1 MVEKDRLRV
10 EILSENT
17 GELYSSRRLNN
28 VDVLKLSIPNDPIF
42 KKKQFLIDGARCST
56 MNFRLNGAL
65 SHICHE
71 YLHLDTLLLHKRDEL
86 GCFKRLQLKDFES
99 VLNRKEKPT
108 RKYLKG
114 LIDHGALIRPDKR
127 RRLYVNPRFKI
138 RGGYI
143 SFEEF
148 DMLLKHDPLIKDC
161 LGKYQ
166 FTQFN
171 NWRIAKS
178 KRTSLE

>member
-1 MVEKDRLRV
+1 MVKNDRLRV

-42 KKKQFLIDGARCST
+42 KKKQFLIDRARCST

-65 SHICHE
+65 SHLCHA
-71 YLHLDTLLLHKRDEL
+71 YLHLDTLLLHKKDEL
-86 GCFKRLQLKDFES
+86 GHYKRLQLKDFMS
-99 VLNRKEKPT
+99 VLKLEEKAT
-108 RKYLKG
+108 REHMKK
-114 LIDHGALIRPDKR
+114 LIDHQALIRPDKR
-127 RRLYVNPRFKI
+127 FRYFVNPRFVI

-148 DMLLKHDPLIKDC
+148 DMLFEQDPLIKGC
-161 LGKYQ
+161 LQSYQ
-166 FTQFN
+166 LN
-171 NWRIAKS
+171 HYKIWRRTKS
-178 KRTSLE
+178 RRTR

>member
-42 KKKQFLIDGARCST
+42 KKKQFLIGGVRCST

-65 SHICHE
+65 SHICHA
-71 YLHLDTLLLHKRDEL
+71 YLHLDTFLLHKKDEL
-86 GCFKRLQLKDFES
+86 GEYKRLQLKDFMS
-99 VLNRKEKPT
+99 VLKLEEKATGKHLKE
-108 RKYLKG
+108 
-114 LIDHGALIRPDKR
+114 LIDHQALIRPDKR
-127 RRLYVNPRFKI
+127 FRYFVNPRFII

-148 DMLLKHDPLIKDC
+148 DMLFEQDPLIKGC
-161 LGKYQ
+161 LQSYQ
-166 FTQFN
+166 LN
-171 NWRIAKS
+171 HYKIWRRTKS
-178 KRTSLE
+178 RRTR

>member
-28 VDVLKLSIPNDPIF
+28 VNELKLSIPNDPIF

-56 MNFRLNGAL
+56 INFRLNGAL

-99 VLNRKEKPT
+99 VLKLKGKAT
-108 RKYLKG
+108 RDYLKE
-114 LIDHGALIRPDKR
+114 LIDNQALIRPDKR
-127 RRLYVNPRFKI
+127 FRYFVNPRFVI
-138 RGGYI
+138 RGGFV

-148 DMLLKHDPLIKDC
+148 DMLFEQDPLIKGC
-161 LGKYQ
+161 LQNYQ
-166 FTQFN
+166 LN
-171 NWRIAKS
+171 HYKIWRRTKS
-178 KRTSLE
+178 RRTR

>member
-65 SHICHE
+65 SHICHA
-71 YLHLDTLLLHKRDEL
+71 YLHLDTFLLHKKDEL
-86 GCFKRLQLKDFES
+86 GEYKRLQLKDFMS
-99 VLNRKEKPT
+99 VLKLGDKATGKRLKE
-108 RKYLKG
+108 
-114 LIDHGALIRPDKR
+114 LIDHQALIRPDKR
-127 RRLYVNPRFKI
+127 FRYFVNPRFVI
-138 RGGYI
+138 RGGFV

-148 DMLLKHDPLIKDC
+148 DMLFEQDPLIKGC
-161 LGKYQ
+161 LQSYQ
-166 FTQFN
+166 LN
-171 NWRIAKS
+171 HYKIWRRTKS
-178 KRTSLE
+178 RRTR

>member
-28 VDVLKLSIPNDPIF
+28 VNELKLSIPNDPIF

-65 SHICHE
+65 SHICHA
-71 YLHLDTLLLHKRDEL
+71 YQHLDTFLLHKKDEL
-86 GCFKRLQLKDFES
+86 GEYKRLQLKDFMS
-99 VLNRKEKPT
+99 VLKLGDKATGKRLKE
-108 RKYLKG
+108 
-114 LIDHGALIRPDKR
+114 LIDHQALIRPDKR
-127 RRLYVNPRFKI
+127 FRYFVNPRFMI

-148 DMLLKHDPLIKDC
+148 DMLFEQDPLIKGC
-161 LGKYQ
+161 LQSYQ
-166 FTQFN
+166 LN
-171 NWRIAKS
+171 HYKIWRRTKS
-178 KRTSLE
+178 RRTR

>member
-17 GELYSSRRLNN
+17 GEVYSSRRLNN
-28 VDVLKLSIPNDPIF
+28 VNELKLSIPNDLIF

-65 SHICHE
+65 SHLCHA
-71 YLHLDTLLLHKRDEL
+71 YLHLDTLLLHKKDEL
-86 GCFKRLQLKDFES
+86 GEYKRLQLKDFMS
-99 VLNRKEKPT
+99 VLKLGDKATGKRLKE
-108 RKYLKG
+108 
-114 LIDHGALIRPDKR
+114 LIDHQALIRPDKR
-127 RRLYVNPRFKI
+127 FRYFVNPRFVI

-148 DMLLKHDPLIKDC
+148 DMLFEQDPLIKGC
-161 LGKYQ
+161 LESYQ
-166 FTQFN
+166 LN
-171 NWRIAKS
+171 HYKIWRRTKS
-178 KRTSLE
+178 RRTR

>member
-42 KKKQFLIDGARCST
+42 KKKQFLIGGARCST

-65 SHICHE
+65 SHICHA
-71 YLHLDTLLLHKRDEL
+71 YLHLDTFLLHKKDEL
-86 GCFKRLQLKDFES
+86 GEYKRLQLKDFMS
-99 VLNRKEKPT
+99 VLKLGDKATGKRLKE
-108 RKYLKG
+108 
-114 LIDHGALIRPDKR
+114 LIDHQALIRPDKR
-127 RRLYVNPRFKI
+127 FRYFVNPRFMI

-148 DMLLKHDPLIKDC
+148 DMLFEQDPLIKGC
-161 LGKYQ
+161 LQSYQ
-166 FTQFN
+166 LN
-171 NWRIAKS
+171 HYKIWRRTKS
-178 KRTSLE
+178 RRTR

>member
-1 MVEKDRLRV
+1 MVEKDRLRI

-42 KKKQFLIDGARCST
+42 KKKQFLIGGARCST

-65 SHICHE
+65 SHLCHH
-71 YLHLDTLLLHKRDEL
+71 YLHYDTLLLHKKDEL
-86 GCFKRLQLKDFES
+86 GHYKRLQLKDFES
-99 VLNRKEKPT
+99 VLKLKGKAT
-108 RKYLKG
+108 RDYLKE
-114 LIDHGALIRPDKR
+114 LIDYQALIRPDKR
-127 RRLYVNPRFKI
+127 FRYFVNPRFVI

-148 DMLLKHDPLIKDC
+148 DMLFEQDPLIKGC
-161 LGKYQ
+161 LQSYQ
-166 FTQFN
+166 LN
-171 NWRIAKS
+171 HYKIWRRTKS
-178 KRTSLE
+178 RRTR

>member
-28 VDVLKLSIPNDPIF
+28 VNELKLSIPNDPIF

-65 SHICHE
+65 SHICHA
-71 YLHLDTLLLHKRDEL
+71 YLHLDTFLLHKKDEL
-86 GCFKRLQLKDFES
+86 GEYKRLQLKDFMS
-99 VLNRKEKPT
+99 VLKLGDKATGKRLKE
-108 RKYLKG
+108 
-114 LIDHGALIRPDKR
+114 LIDHQALIRPDKR
-127 RRLYVNPRFKI
+127 FRYFVNPRFMI

-148 DMLLKHDPLIKDC
+148 DMLFEQDPLIKGC
-161 LGKYQ
+161 LQSYQ
-166 FTQFN
+166 LN
-171 NWRIAKS
+171 HYKIWRRTKS
-178 KRTSLE
+178 RRTR

>member
-10 EILSENT
+10 DILSENT

-28 VDVLKLSIPNDPIF
+28 VNELKLSIPNDPIF

-65 SHICHE
+65 SHLCHA
-71 YLHLDTLLLHKRDEL
+71 YLHFDTLLLHKKDAL
-86 GCFKRLQLKDFES
+86 GRFERLQMKDFES
-99 VLNRKEKPT
+99 VLNREEQST

-114 LIDHGALIRPDKR
+114 LIDHQALIRPDKR
-127 RRLYVNPRFKI
+127 RRFYVNPRFKI

-148 DMLLKHDPLIKDC
+148 DMLFKQDPLIKGC
-161 LGKYQ
+161 LGNYQ
-166 FTQFN
+166 IDQYKT
-171 NWRIAKS
+171 WRTTKS
-178 KRTSLE
+178 IRTR

>member
-65 SHICHE
+65 SHLCHH
-71 YLHLDTLLLHKRDEL
+71 YLHYDTLLLHKKDEL
-86 GCFKRLQLKDFES
+86 GRSKRLHMKDFMS
-99 VLNRKEKPT
+99 VLNLEEKAT
-108 RKYLKG
+108 RRYLND
-114 LIDHGALIRPDKR
+114 LIEQEALIKPNNRYR
-127 RRLYVNPRFKI
+127 YFVNPSFMIR

-143 SFEEF
+143 CFEEF
-148 DMLLKHDPLIKDC
+148 DMLFEQDPLIIGC
-161 LGKYQ
+161 LESYHLNHFK
-166 FTQFN
+166 
-171 NWRIAKS
+171 NWRRTKS
-178 KRTSLE
+178 IRTR